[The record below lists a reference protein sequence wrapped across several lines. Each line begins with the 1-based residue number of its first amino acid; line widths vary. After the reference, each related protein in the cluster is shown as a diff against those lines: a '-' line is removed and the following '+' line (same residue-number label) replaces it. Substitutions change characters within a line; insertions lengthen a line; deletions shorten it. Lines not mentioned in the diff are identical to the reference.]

1 MFSLDVYS
9 LLPKNTNAHK
19 KVDPEESSQ
28 DSSWTSHVEML
39 PPLWQLVRLVLNRL
53 PVLQFCNIIA
63 IGVIQFNDCTTFGFP
78 IRISIGRRQHVQ
90 LADHL
95 LQKKA
100 NYLHTKRVIMCNL
113 SLIKQPNSVK
123 RMCERL
129 CRFGVYKIS
138 QFDCVLCLHYV
149 MHGNWWSCSQIIDV
163 LVFSLLTAVQLYF
176 VSGWLTAHQIHNYA
190 LQRVLPNELTI

>member
-9 LLPKNTNAHK
+9 VLPKNTNAHK

-39 PPLWQLVRLVLNRL
+39 PPLWQLVRLVLNQL

-63 IGVIQFNDCTTFGFP
+63 IGVIQFNDCTTLDGGNMFNWQT
-78 IRISIGRRQHVQ
+78 I
-90 LADHL
+90 HL

-149 MHGNWWSCSQIIDV
+149 MHENWWSCSQIIDV

-176 VSGWLTAHQIHNYA
+176 VSGWLTAHQMHNYA